1 MSSLPNVSLGGDV
14 ADDTDVS
21 AAQAPGVH
29 VSKDAPKVRVSA
41 ASDPTADTGQGA
53 TTDPG
58 ARATG
63 PDLPDADQVR
73 SDLGPTGT
81 GTAGPDPRPTPGTQI
96 TKTTDLPGTDLA
108 GDRMSTAQRGLVVVR
123 HWAFQAAA
131 GARETTSA
139 PGSAFTVQPP
149 SFAEYRAYVASRA
162 WVPEGYEKGWLIWL
176 PLAYYNTLGNAGV
189 LTGYALA
196 WLTGRLLHF
205 TIAVA
210 VVILTATLIA
220 IFN

>member
-1 MSSLPNVSLGGDV
+1 MSSLPNVSLGGAV

-29 VSKDAPKVRVSA
+29 VSEDAPKVRVSA
-41 ASDPTADTGQGA
+41 APDPTPGTRQGPTADPGPRGTGPDRTDEGQVCA
-53 TTDPG
+53 DPG
-58 ARATG
+58 PADTSTAGLDPSPTPG
-63 PDLPDADQVR
+63 TQVVKTTDLPDADL
-73 SDLGPTGT
+73 S
-81 GTAGPDPRPTPGTQI
+81 
-96 TKTTDLPGTDLA
+96 
-108 GDRMSTAQRGLVVVR
+108 GDRMTRSERGLVLVR
-123 HWAFQAAA
+123 HWAVQAAA
-131 GARETTSA
+131 GARETTST

-176 PLAYYNTLGNAGV
+176 PLVYYNTLGNAGV
-189 LTGYALA
+189 LTGYAIA

-205 TIAVA
+205 ATAVA
-210 VVILTATLIA
+210 VAILATALIL